1 MTDDRAG
8 QRRGTLGTL
17 PATEG
22 GSSSHDPASTAP
34 PTDRSTGRFAP
45 THSAVDLPIWF
56 DPDDDATPVH
66 FLEPDEVARMCD
78 VDDAQPEPTGE
89 AGTPPN
95 TGDMSGPVDDL
106 LRAYLDD
113 VADEEPRASGDVEH
127 LLAAYLA
134 DDG

>member
-8 QRRGTLGTL
+8 QRRGALDAHE
-17 PATEG
+17 ATEG
-22 GSSSHDPASTAP
+22 GSSSHDAVSTATP
-34 PTDRSTGRFAP
+34 IDRSTGRFAP
-45 THSAVDLPIWF
+45 THSAVDLPVWF

-89 AGTPPN
+89 PDTPPN
-95 TGDMSGPVDDL
+95 TGDASGAVDEL

>member
-8 QRRGTLGTL
+8 KRRGTLG
-17 PATEG
+17 A
-22 GSSSHDPASTAP
+22 HDAAEPGESCHDTDSTAP

-45 THSAVDLPIWF
+45 THSAVDLPVWF

-89 AGTPPN
+89 PATPPV
-95 TGDMSGPVDDL
+95 TGPASGAVDDL

-113 VADEEPRASGDVEH
+113 VPDEEPRAPGDVEH

-134 DDG
+134 DDR

>member
-8 QRRGTLGTL
+8 QRRGALGAHE
-17 PATEG
+17 ATEG
-22 GSSSHDPASTAP
+22 GSSSHDAVSTATP
-34 PTDRSTGRFAP
+34 I
-45 THSAVDLPIWF
+45 DLPVWF

-89 AGTPPN
+89 PDTPPN
-95 TGDMSGPVDDL
+95 TGDASGAVDEL